1 MGLDEI
7 NARDREVA
15 EAIEKEYAPGLA
27 ASDDLRAVGF
37 AMCSAWDG
45 RGLEQGTADLLVA
58 AEGARSAKT
67 YSAAVHLLRG
77 GYAEQAAMLHRSL
90 FEGMVVAHWA
100 TVEPDTAVERF
111 GRHVDHNRLLWND
124 ALRKAGWLDDDDA
137 AAEPTDVAVG
147 PTDEHDGAADVN
159 DAESQARK
167 ELDGLFGA
175 HGQHGW
181 TDGGVYTL
189 VGKVAHLWSD
199 GGAQL
204 WQHYRIAYRASNQT
218 LHTSH
223 DALLGTVK
231 ADEAN
236 KTLLFEHA
244 ASDRLV
250 GRALFSTWWAH
261 IQMLALLRDHFDM
274 QACRDELARLTQ
286 LPPSTFRRVQVPR

>member
-7 NARDREVA
+7 NARDRDVA
-15 EAIEKEYAPGLA
+15 AHIAKVYAPGLA
-27 ASDDLRAVGF
+27 ASDDLRAIGYGMF
-37 AMCSAWDG
+37 SAWDG
-45 RGLEQGTADLLVA
+45 RGLEQGTADLLIA

-77 GYAEQAAMLHRSL
+77 GYAEQAAMLHRAL

-100 TVEPDTAVERF
+100 TVEADTAVERF
-111 GRHVDHNRLLWND
+111 GKHVDHNRLLWND

-137 AAEPTDVAVG
+137 AAEPTGAAAD
-147 PTDEHDGAADVN
+147 PTDEHDEAADAG
-159 DAESQARK
+159 DAARK
-167 ELDGLFGA
+167 ELSGLFGD

-181 TDGGVYTL
+181 ADGGVYTL

-204 WQHYRIAYRASNQT
+204 WQHYRIAYRASNQA

-223 DALLGTVK
+223 DALLGTVE

-236 KTLLFEHA
+236 QALLFEHA

-250 GRALFSTWWAH
+250 GRALFSTWWTH

-274 QACRDELARLTQ
+274 QACQDELARLTQ
-286 LPPSTFRRVQVPR
+286 LPPSTFRPVQTSR